1 MNSVELS
8 GRLVR
13 DPEVRYTNEQ
23 MCVASFTLAV
33 DRHDKSKN
41 TDFPSIKAF
50 GKLGEIV
57 EKYCKKGKPVEVRGT
72 LQTGSY
78 EGKNG
83 KVYTTDVVADK
94 INLMSDP
101 QEQRHSYSA
110 AANKIEQTPEP
121 ERVPEPK
128 QTSFQEID
136 EDVPF

>member
-13 DPEVRYTNEQ
+13 DPEVRYTSDQ
-23 MCVASFTLAV
+23 MCIASFTLAV
-33 DRHDKSKN
+33 DRHDKNKN

-50 GKLGEIV
+50 GRLGETV
-57 EKYCKKGKPVEVRGT
+57 EKYCKKGKPIEVRGT

-94 INLMSDP
+94 INLLSDP
-101 QEQRHSYSA
+101 QQNHSYSA
-110 AANKIEQTPEP
+110 AANKIEQT
-121 ERVPEPK
+121 
-128 QTSFQEID
+128 QQSFEEIN